1 MIIGAHVVLIV
12 LSLMAAALL
21 RFEFHLPHSESF
33 VLTEGLWIA
42 LVTKLL
48 VFRMAGM
55 DRGGWRFAG
64 IADMLRIFYGNVG
77 ASALFTLSAYLLIG
91 AKYPRSIYVID
102 WILCFVLTAGLRF
115 AVRIHHENFAKEGG
129 KSGMKNALIY
139 GAGPEAATLVREIRG
154 NTSLNYNILGMLDDD
169 PEKWGTTVN
178 GVQVIGRGRDA
189 ALVTHRF
196 AARGRAVDEII
207 IARQEATGR
216 QMQEALANCRSTGV
230 AIKTIPSVGE
240 LLAGKVLTSQIRD
253 VSVND
258 LLGREPVELD
268 RTLIS
273 ESIRGKI
280 VLVTGAA
287 GSIGSEICRQVSR
300 YQPKC
305 IVGLER
311 AESDLYRLEMEMKER
326 APDVEFVPRIG
337 DIRDRAAMEH
347 VIRQY
352 AVDSIFHAA
361 AYKHVPMME
370 AHVVEAIENNVF
382 GTQVVV
388 EAAYRCGVGSF
399 LMISSDK
406 AVNPTNIMGAT
417 KRVAELIVSAMG
429 SAPPGRAGKTKFVSV
444 RFGNV
449 LGSNGSVVPLFKQ
462 QIASG
467 GPVTVTHPEIR
478 RYFMTIPEA
487 VELVLQA
494 STMGHGSEIFVL
506 DMGEPVKIVDLAKN
520 MIRLSGREPDVDIE
534 IRYTGLRPGEKLFE
548 ELNID
553 GENILPTF
561 HQKIKIFRNG
571 NLDPRDIEE
580 GLVRLAECLI
590 RRDEIGAVRELAH
603 LVPEYTPDP
612 QWTARLK
619 AGVAIAS

>member
-1 MIIGAHVVLIV
+1 
-12 LSLMAAALL
+12 MAAALL
-21 RFEFHLPHSESF
+21 RFEFHLPHEESF
-33 VLTEGLWIA
+33 VLTQGLWIA
-42 LVTKLL
+42 VFTKMI
-48 VFRMAGM
+48 VFLMAGM

-64 IADMLRIFYGNVG
+64 IADMMKIFYGNLG
-77 ASALFTLSAYLLIG
+77 ASALFTLTTYLMVG
-91 AKYPRSIYVID
+91 VRFPRSIYIID

-115 AVRIHHENFAKEGG
+115 AVRVHHENASKDSTR
-129 KSGMKNALIY
+129 SGLKNAVIY
-139 GAGPEAATLVREIRG
+139 GAGAEAATLVREIRA

-189 ALVTHRF
+189 ALVVHRF

-207 IARQEATGR
+207 IAMSSATGR
-216 QMQEALANCRSTGV
+216 QMQEALANCRSSGV

-273 ESIRGKI
+273 ESIRGKT

-287 GSIGSEICRQVSR
+287 GSIGSEICRQVAR
-300 YQPKC
+300 YQPKQ
-305 IVGLER
+305 IIGLER
-311 AESDLYRLEMEMKER
+311 AESDLYRLELEMKDR
-326 APDVEFVPRIG
+326 APEVEFVPQIG

-347 VIRQY
+347 VIRKHS
-352 AVDSIFHAA
+352 VDSIFHAA

-388 EAAYRCGVGSF
+388 EAAFRCGVGSF

-417 KRVAELIVSAMG
+417 KRVAELIVSSMG
-429 SAPPGRAGKTKFVSV
+429 NTPANGRAPRTKFVSV

-449 LGSNGSVVPLFKQ
+449 LGSNGSVVPLFKN
-462 QIASG
+462 QIAAG

-571 NLDPRDIEE
+571 NLDSREIEE
-580 GLVRLAECLI
+580 GLVRLAEALV
-590 RRDEIGAVRELAH
+590 RRDEIGAVRELAR

-612 QWTARLK
+612 KWTARLK
-619 AGVAIAS
+619 SGVAIAS